1 MARTASM
8 TRSEAE
14 ANIGPRGSL
23 AVTLNNRTAVR
34 KWLVAAG
41 VPSVTAGTLPMHAL
55 QTAYNDTTDKV
66 LANLLD
72 GNQTAREEAAA
83 SIEAPREQAN
93 GAANGHAVNGHD
105 GAHDQ
110 HMQRVTA
117 AVVAALAAMP
127 PAVNPDEIKAAAER
141 AAAEAVARM
150 SLTADAIRALVA
162 EEAPKHVM
170 VHRIDLTTAAG
181 EIRKIDGHQHPNFAA
196 LMRAAASRQADGYHP
211 NIWLAGPAGSG
222 KTYAAK
228 TVAAALDLAFH
239 FNGALSMPHELLGF
253 IDAGGRYHRTPF
265 RDAYE
270 HGGIY
275 LFDEVDGSDNAAL
288 LALNAALAN
297 GRATFP
303 DGQVKRHENSVIVA
317 TANTWGLGATA
328 DYVGRSKIDAAF
340 LSRFPIRIG
349 WDYDENL
356 ERAISGNADFAKR
369 VQKARAKARAAGLK
383 ILIDPRASIAGAAM
397 IAAGFSP
404 DEAAAMTYMANLSAE
419 QRKTVEA

>member
-1 MARTASM
+1 MYT
-8 TRSEAE
+8 
-14 ANIGPRGSL
+14 
-23 AVTLNNRTAVR
+23 
-34 KWLVAAG
+34 
-41 VPSVTAGTLPMHAL
+41 L
-55 QTAYNDTTDKV
+55 QTTYNDTTDKA
-66 LANLLD
+66 LADLLD

-83 SIEAPREQAN
+83 SIEVTSEQTN
-93 GAANGHAVNGHD
+93 GAANGHAVNGRHD

-196 LMRAAASRQADGYHP
+196 LMRAASSRQADGYHP

-265 RDAYE
+265 REAYE

-288 LALNAALAN
+288 LARGHKN
-297 GRATFP
+297 RDIF
-303 DGQVKRHENSVIVA
+303 S
-317 TANTWGLGATA
+317 
-328 DYVGRSKIDAAF
+328 IDSDT
-340 LSRFPIRIG
+340 L
-349 WDYDENL
+349 
-356 ERAISGNADFAKR
+356 
-369 VQKARAKARAAGLK
+369 
-383 ILIDPRASIAGAAM
+383 
-397 IAAGFSP
+397 
-404 DEAAAMTYMANLSAE
+404 
-419 QRKTVEA
+419 